1 MQLEVLEMFGL
12 SPGELTFV
20 LSLMS
25 VTVASIAWTI
35 FDVVSWPQ
43 DVWDRAGQNRGLWIF
58 LPLTGIVI
66 LIPPGLGIAF
76 GIGYFAAVRPKLRHA
91 AAQ

>member
-1 MQLEVLEMFGL
+1 MFDL

-20 LSLMS
+20 LSLVS
-25 VTVASIAWTI
+25 LTVALIAWTI
-35 FDVVSWPQ
+35 FDVLSWSE

-58 LPLTGIVI
+58 LPLAGVVI
-66 LIPPGLGIAF
+66 LLPPGLGIAF
-76 GIGYFAAVRPKLRHA
+76 AIAYFAAVRPKLRLA